1 MFLILSK
8 IGSGILLQNQQEI
21 VFQFRNITSR
31 NRFRKVVIIYRFCIL
46 IYLYSFGHDC
56 RSKTLYL
63 LFDASPQIQSST
75 ICEVLCNVWPVL
87 LTRCSKEERLLVVVV
102 VSTALAIARISGEP
116 LLHCAAAS
124 TILGVTLA
132 FLWTLQWFKHKK
144 KNMTQLL
151 KSLELF
157 GKSC

>member
-8 IGSGILLQNQQEI
+8 IGSGMYCCKISKKLSFNFVISLLEI
-21 VFQFRNITSR
+21 DFE
-31 NRFRKVVIIYRFCIL
+31 KP
-46 IYLYSFGHDC
+46 SFEA
-56 RSKTLYL
+56 LYL
-63 LFDASPQIQSST
+63 LCDASLQFQSST

-87 LTRCSKEERLLVVVV
+87 LTRCSKEERLLVVV
-102 VSTALAIARISGEP
+102 STALAIARISGEP
-116 LLHCAAAS
+116 LLHCAA

-157 GKSC
+157 RKKAAKLEIMKI

>member
-1 MFLILSK
+1 MKQIK
-8 IGSGILLQNQQEI
+8 KGEI
-21 VFQFRNITSR
+21 DFEKQ
-31 NRFRKVVIIYRFCIL
+31 
-46 IYLYSFGHDC
+46 SFEA
-56 RSKTLYL
+56 LYL
-63 LFDASPQIQSST
+63 LCDASLQFQSST

-87 LTRCSKEERLLVVVV
+87 LTRCSKEERLLVV

-157 GKSC
+157 RKKLLNQKQSNCLSNEIVTMVLTFIF